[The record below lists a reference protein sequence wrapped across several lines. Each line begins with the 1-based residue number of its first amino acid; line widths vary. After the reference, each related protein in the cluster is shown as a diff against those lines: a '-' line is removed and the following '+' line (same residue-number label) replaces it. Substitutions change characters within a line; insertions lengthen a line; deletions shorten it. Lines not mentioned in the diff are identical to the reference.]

1 VSETEKSNFSIE
13 LFLRKTFKSILD
25 KIAGFLINLG
35 LKPNIITISGL
46 IGNIIAAILIGS
58 GQLFWGGVLAM
69 LVGPFDALDGAM
81 ARLKNEPSK
90 YGSFID
96 SVTDR
101 YDELVLLAGLLVHF
115 IMVDEWIGCVLV
127 YFAAVGSVMVS
138 YVRAKAEALGYS
150 AKVGILTRVERYLIL
165 IPGIILGKPMI
176 SLAIIALLGNI
187 TAIQRFYFVRKQAL
201 KDSIQ

>member
-1 VSETEKSNFSIE
+1 MSETEKSNFSIE

-25 KIAGFLINLG
+25 KIAAFLIRLG

-127 YFAAVGSVMVS
+127 YFAAAGSVMVS

>member
-1 VSETEKSNFSIE
+1 MSETEKSNFSIE

-25 KIAGFLINLG
+25 KIAGFLIDLG

-101 YDELVLLAGLLVHF
+101 YDELVLLSGLLVHF

-127 YFAAVGSVMVS
+127 YFAAAGSVMVS
-138 YVRAKAEALGYS
+138 YVRCKSRSPCYS

-176 SLAIIALLGNI
+176 H
-187 TAIQRFYFVRKQAL
+187 
-201 KDSIQ
+201 

>member
-1 VSETEKSNFSIE
+1 MSETEKSNFSIE

-46 IGNIIAAILIGS
+46 IGNIVAAILIGW
-58 GQLFWGGVLAM
+58 GKLFWGGLLAM

-138 YVRAKAEALGYS
+138 FVRAKAEALGYS

>member
-1 VSETEKSNFSIE
+1 
-13 LFLRKTFKSILD
+13 
-25 KIAGFLINLG
+25 
-35 LKPNIITISGL
+35 
-46 IGNIIAAILIGS
+46 
-58 GQLFWGGVLAM
+58 
-69 LVGPFDALDGAM
+69 
-81 ARLKNEPSK
+81 
-90 YGSFID
+90 
-96 SVTDR
+96 
-101 YDELVLLAGLLVHF
+101 
-115 IMVDEWIGCVLV
+115 MVDEWIGCVLV
-127 YFAAVGSVMVS
+127 YFAAAGSVMVS

>member
-46 IGNIIAAILIGS
+46 IGNIVAAILIGS

>member
-1 VSETEKSNFSIE
+1 MSETEKSNFSIE

-46 IGNIIAAILIGS
+46 IGNIVAAILIGS

>member
-1 VSETEKSNFSIE
+1 MSETEKSNFSIE

-138 YVRAKAEALGYS
+138 YVRAKAEALCYS

>member
-1 VSETEKSNFSIE
+1 MSETEKSNFSIE

-115 IMVDEWIGCVLV
+115 IMVDEWIGLILV

>member
-1 VSETEKSNFSIE
+1 MSETEKSNFSIE

>member
-1 VSETEKSNFSIE
+1 MSETEKSNFSIE

-25 KIAGFLINLG
+25 KIAAFLIRLG

-101 YDELVLLAGLLVHF
+101 YDELVLLSGLLIHF

-127 YFAAVGSVMVS
+127 YFAAAGSVMVS

>member
-1 VSETEKSNFSIE
+1 MSETEKSNFSIE

-46 IGNIIAAILIGS
+46 IGNIVAAILIGW
-58 GQLFWGGVLAM
+58 GKLFWGGLLAM